1 MVMNRWTTLGT
12 LLFGGVFAL
21 FAFWRVDVIDSGSAK
36 AIISAFLFG
45 SYCAIVVFGS
55 DGKRRLLSLARQTF
69 LGVALA
75 FSIAAMFGASPQG
88 YFLAAALGL
97 VLGYTADLWVLH
109 IQLP

>member
-1 MVMNRWTTLGT
+1 MAMNRWTILGT

-21 FAFWRVDVIDSGSAK
+21 FAFWRVDVLDSGSTK